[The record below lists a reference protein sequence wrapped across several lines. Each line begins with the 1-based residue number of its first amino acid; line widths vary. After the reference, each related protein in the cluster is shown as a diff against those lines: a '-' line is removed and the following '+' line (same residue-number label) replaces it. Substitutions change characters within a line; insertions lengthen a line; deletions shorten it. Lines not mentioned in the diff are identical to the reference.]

1 MLLRLG
7 EGLTALSTV
16 QAGSGSTLES
26 LFHCSP
32 AIAKTTPEV
41 SDDEHDL
48 PSFAAS
54 VIPST
59 MTTTA
64 PGAPADTRTFES
76 MLQANMKD
84 FISNL
89 PGCPA
94 EILTQLLVV
103 SEEGEDKALLQK
115 AKCIKLV
122 LTYRDWE
129 NGDSEKREDERFAVY
144 QQILN
149 LSSLLEGLPID
160 HSS

>member
-1 MLLRLG
+1 
-7 EGLTALSTV
+7 
-16 QAGSGSTLES
+16 
-26 LFHCSP
+26 
-32 AIAKTTPEV
+32 
-41 SDDEHDL
+41 
-48 PSFAAS
+48 
-54 VIPST
+54 
-59 MTTTA
+59 
-64 PGAPADTRTFES
+64 
-76 MLQANMKD
+76 MKD